1 MLKDRV
7 MFMSGGS
14 RGIGLAIATR
24 AARDGVKV
32 ALMAKTAEPHPRLP
46 GTIYTAAEEIEA
58 AGGEA
63 LPIVGYIRDAD
74 AVDTAVAQTVEKWG
88 GIDLVV
94 NNASAINLAPMRD
107 LEVKRF
113 DLMQQINS
121 RGTFVVTRAC
131 LPHLRS
137 SDHPHVLTLSPPLSA
152 DPRWLRGHSAYT
164 LSKMGMTMLTLG
176 LAADEAES
184 GVAANCLWPRTIIAT
199 AAVQNLLG
207 GDEAM
212 VRARMPEI
220 MGDAAREILVR
231 DPPSCTGNTFIDD
244 EVLAESGVTD
254 LERYSAS
261 ADADL
266 ALDLFVDGWAR
277 PAPVTRI

>member
-14 RGIGLAIATR
+14 RGIGLAIAVR
-24 AARDGVKV
+24 AARSGVKV
-32 ALMAKTAEPHPRLP
+32 ALMAKTAEPHPKLP

-58 AGGEA
+58 ACGEA
-63 LPIVGYIRDAD
+63 LPIVGDIRAAE
-74 AVDTAVAQTVEKWG
+74 AVDSAVAETVEKLG

-113 DLMQQINS
+113 DLMQQINA

-131 LPHLRS
+131 LPHLRE
-137 SDHPHVLTLSPPLSA
+137 SDHAHVLTLSPPLST

-164 LSKMGMTMLTLG
+164 LSKMGMTMITLG
-176 LAADEAES
+176 LAADEAEA
-184 GVAANCLWPRTIIAT
+184 GIAANCLWPRTIIAT

-212 VRARMPEI
+212 ARARVPAI
-220 MGDAAREILVR
+220 VADAAYEILRR
-231 DPPSCTGNTFIDD
+231 DPRECTGNVFIDD
-244 EVLAESGVTD
+244 EVLSQAGITD
-254 LERYSAS
+254 LDGYAGKPGAE
-261 ADADL
+261 L
-266 ALDLFVDGWAR
+266 ALDIFVDR
-277 PAPVTRI
+277 